1 MENSED
7 VKVTNEIPENKTNID
22 LNSKGLPKRKAASK
36 ASAHLKEISKFC
48 KIHSSNSNQIYHKHG
63 FVPLDEDEDTLLE
76 FTLPISTFENRDVL
90 PRVDSENSLDSI
102 SHSTTSSP
110 PFPSAPPPSPS
121 TPQSPTNN
129 PLNPSFLSDA
139 LQTVVR
145 DMKVFN
151 EGHPLPP
158 PDPRRSSRI
167 KLQPISYSHLHKHGR
182 CKERGRK

>member
-1 MENSED
+1 MFHQLWQAGD
-7 VKVTNEIPENKTNID
+7 TAY
-22 LNSKGLPKRKAASK
+22 LNLDTHAGQAWIGLRTP
-36 ASAHLKEISKFC
+36 LG
-48 KIHSSNSNQIYHKHG
+48 HSGQPHQY
-63 FVPLDEDEDTLLE
+63 
-76 FTLPISTFENRDVL
+76 
-90 PRVDSENSLDSI
+90 
-102 SHSTTSSP
+102 P
-110 PFPSAPPPSPS
+110 PQTPTHRHY

-151 EGHPLPP
+151 ESHPLPP